1 MVICVLLLP
10 HILLSVHSWVLLL
23 SVNWAN
29 SVIFR
34 KTNVG
39 PSRHPLLHLFWSS
52 FNLEKILMF
61 QTLSAF
67 FFFFKLQFC
76 TSVLAISNNL
86 AILGYVCNEGQIRRW
101 SINVI
106 WITVGH
112 IYSNVSLLKWNCW
125 SNFFPDS
132 VEIQPGYTTVYLT
145 QTENRR
151 GLEEHHCG
159 WWFGRAGECFRM
171 GEQPIFSSSHWCY
184 FQTLFKTSLNLV
196 AQSILHFHLK
206 WLIMVIWYLKH
217 IHLNYF

>member
-34 KTNVG
+34 KTNVR

-76 TSVLAISNNL
+76 TSVLASSNNL
-86 AILGYVCNEGQIRRW
+86 AILGYVCNEGQIRHW

>member
-1 MVICVLLLP
+1 M
-10 HILLSVHSWVLLL
+10 
-23 SVNWAN
+23 
-29 SVIFR
+29 
-34 KTNVG
+34 
-39 PSRHPLLHLFWSS
+39 
-52 FNLEKILMF
+52 
-61 QTLSAF
+61 
-67 FFFFKLQFC
+67 QFC

>member
-1 MVICVLLLP
+1 MVICVLLP
-10 HILLSVHSWVLLL
+10 HTLLSVHSWVMLL

-34 KTNVG
+34 KTNVH

-52 FNLEKILMF
+52 FNLEKVTDPHVPDLER
-61 QTLSAF
+61 
-67 FFFFKLQFC
+67 FFFKLQFC

-86 AILGYVCNEGQIRRW
+86 AVLGYVCNEGQIQHW
-101 SINVI
+101 SVNVI

-159 WWFGRAGECFRM
+159 WWFGRAGENSL
-171 GEQPIFSSSHWCY
+171 FSHHLIGVKI
-184 FQTLFKTSLNLV
+184 QMLFKTSLNLV
-196 AQSILHFHLK
+196 AQSILHCHLK

>member
-10 HILLSVHSWVLLL
+10 HTLLSVHSWVMLL

-34 KTNVG
+34 KTNVH

-52 FNLEKILMF
+52 FNLEKVTDPHVPDLER
-61 QTLSAF
+61 
-67 FFFFKLQFC
+67 FFFKLQFC

-86 AILGYVCNEGQIRRW
+86 AVLGYVCNEGQIQRW
-101 SINVI
+101 SVNVI

-159 WWFGRAGECFRM
+159 WWFGRAGENSL
-171 GEQPIFSSSHWCY
+171 FSHHLIGVKI
-184 FQTLFKTSLNLV
+184 QMLFKTSLNLV
-196 AQSILHFHLK
+196 AQSILHCHLK

-217 IHLNYF
+217 IRLNYF